1 MPRGVVYGQAAA
13 ALAKNPALTFALFFS
28 NTRLSRVRVGS
39 LRGTVLLN
47 P

>member
-1 MPRGVVYGQAAA
+1 MDKPPAP
-13 ALAKNPALTFALFFS
+13 KNPALTIAILFS

-47 P
+47 S